1 MKKRILGSENF
12 EVSAL
17 GFGCMGMSFAYG
29 GMQEQQAINTLHQAM
44 DAGITFFDT
53 AEVYG
58 PYENEKLLAKAI
70 KGRRDQIQIATKF
83 GFLIETSQNGVNQ
96 INGVNSHPEHIK
108 QAVEGSLKRLQI
120 DTIDLLY
127 QHRLD
132 PNVPIEDVIGVMSD
146 LVHEGKVKH
155 LGLSEVSEK
164 TLRKAHAI
172 HPITAIQSEYSL
184 WTRGVENTIL
194 PVCEALNIGFVPY
207 SPLGRGFLT
216 GSLDIKQLAEDDF
229 RKSLPRFQQQAI
241 QHNQK
246 LLEQMQDIAQQYGCS
261 LAQLALAW
269 MLNKYDHLVPI
280 PGSRKP
286 EHLQDNI
293 QAVNLNLTVATLEQL
308 DHIFEPHAIIGERYS
323 EKDLAYLDH

>member
-1 MKKRILGSENF
+1 MKIRTLGQDNF
-12 EVSAL
+12 QVSAL

-29 GMQEQQAINTLHQAM
+29 GMNQQEAIATLHQAM

-58 PYENEKLLAKAI
+58 PFDNEKLLAKAI
-70 KGRRDQIQIATKF
+70 KGRRDQLQIATKF
-83 GFLIETSQNGVNQ
+83 GFLIDPTQQGVDQ
-96 INGVNSHPEHIK
+96 ISGVNSDPNHIR
-108 QAVEGSLKRLQI
+108 QAVEGSLQRLEI

-146 LVHEGKVKH
+146 LVKEGKVKH
-155 LGLSEVSEK
+155 LGLCEVSAK

-172 HPITAIQSEYSL
+172 HPITAVQSEYSL

-194 PVCEALNIGFVPY
+194 PVCKELNIGFVPY

-216 GSLDIKQLAEDDF
+216 GKLNMSELGNDDF
-229 RKSLPRFQQQAI
+229 RKGLPRFQEQAAQHNLMLLQQA
-241 QHNQK
+241 QK
-246 LLEQMQDIAQQYGCS
+246 IADEYASS
-261 LAQLALAW
+261 LAQIALAW
-269 MLNKYDHLVPI
+269 MLNKHEHLVPI
-280 PGSRKP
+280 PGIRKV

-293 QAVNLNLTVATLEQL
+293 QAVNLTLSNETLQQL
-308 DHIFEPHAIIGERYS
+308 DDIFAPQAISGERYT
-323 EKDLAYLDH
+323 EKDLAFLDN